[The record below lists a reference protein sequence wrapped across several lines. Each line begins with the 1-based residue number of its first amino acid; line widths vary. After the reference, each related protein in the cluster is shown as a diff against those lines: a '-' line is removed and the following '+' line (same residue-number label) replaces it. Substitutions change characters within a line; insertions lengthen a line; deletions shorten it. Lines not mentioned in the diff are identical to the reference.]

1 MLISTYAQEQA
12 IADHLE
18 AAQAQSL
25 LVQGHESMKMLS
37 DIALKQQTDAL
48 NVIDR
53 LPKFIQSLELKTTG
67 QALERTLNLF
77 KDDLM

>member
-1 MLISTYAQEQA
+1 
-12 IADHLE
+12 
-18 AAQAQSL
+18 
-25 LVQGHESMKMLS
+25 MKMLS

-77 KDDLM
+77 KDDLNKDPIQALKGCGGFIEDIGRLGSD